1 MSRHQ
6 SAAAELAAY
15 LRNSPDVGIGDL
27 GGLNVRNAGD
37 LGAATEQALEQTL
50 HPVKAPTEHEEQCAL
65 FAWAAAHEA
74 EYPALKLLFA
84 VPNGGYRHAA
94 TAAALKA
101 EGVKAGVPDIFLP
114 VPRWDRFHG
123 LWIELKRAD
132 RSNGPTE
139 AQTWWIEQL
148 RKQGYMAV
156 VCYGAQEAI
165 HVIRHYLL

>member
-1 MSRHQ
+1 MGITEREYRQ
-6 SAAAELAAY
+6 MLAGNPDLAVADDPGKETLAQLEAA
-15 LRNSPDVGIGDL
+15 
-27 GGLNVRNAGD
+27 
-37 LGAATEQALEQTL
+37 L
-50 HPVKAPTEHEEQCAL
+50 HPAKAPTEHEEQCAL

-114 VPRWDRFHG
+114 VPRWDRFNG

-156 VCYGAQEAI
+156 VCYGAEEAI
-165 HVIRHYLL
+165 HVIRHYLG